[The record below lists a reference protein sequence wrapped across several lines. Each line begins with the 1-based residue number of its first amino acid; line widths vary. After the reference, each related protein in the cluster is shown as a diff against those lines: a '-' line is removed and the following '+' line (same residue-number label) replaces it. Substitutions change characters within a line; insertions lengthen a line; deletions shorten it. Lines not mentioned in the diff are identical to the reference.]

1 MRDEPTR
8 AAAAEPASD
17 DATPAAGETPPPTAR
32 DLQENASQGELDVE
46 PGSDADQA
54 AEVPHVG

>member
-1 MRDEPTR
+1 MGAPSDNPPAPQPRSP
-8 AAAAEPASD
+8 AEDKILS
-17 DATPAAGETPPPTAR
+17 AR
-32 DLQENASQGELDVE
+32 DLQENASEGELDVE

>member
-1 MRDEPTR
+1 MSDPRSEDATKPES
-8 AAAAEPASD
+8 ADAEPPS
-17 DATPAAGETPPPTAR
+17 AR
-32 DLQENASQGELDVE
+32 DLQENDGPLEVE

>member
-1 MRDEPTR
+1 MTGAPDR
-8 AAAAEPASD
+8 
-17 DATPAAGETPPPTAR
+17 PPPEDGEKPEGAHRPELGTR
-32 DLQENASQGELDVE
+32 DLQEKVDAP

>member
-1 MRDEPTR
+1 MRDVPTR
-8 AAAAEPASD
+8 AGAAEPASD
-17 DATPAAGETPPPTAR
+17 EATPVTGETPPPTAR

>member
-1 MRDEPTR
+1 MSDEPSTEGAPPET
-8 AAAAEPASD
+8 AADPGSMTGRE
-17 DATPAAGETPPPTAR
+17 
-32 DLQENASQGELDVE
+32 LQENASQGPLEVE